1 MVIQVNQEVCNGCGV
16 CIDSCPVEAI
26 RLVGQQAVITDVL
39 CTQCEACISA
49 CSNGAI
55 TALSIPI
62 RSIPIAALPAAE
74 SRMVPAPTQTALP
87 ETATPTR
94 ILTPLAGAA
103 LAFLGKE
110 IAPRLVDVLV
120 TALERKIVQPKTAAI
135 IPSTTSSSVL
145 PARGSGKQ
153 RQARYRGGRT
163 GTRNQKGR
171 R

>member
-1 MVIQVNQEVCNGCGV
+1 
-16 CIDSCPVEAI
+16 
-26 RLVGQQAVITDVL
+26 VL

-94 ILTPLAGAA
+94 SLTPLAGAA
-103 LAFLGKE
+103 LAFLGNE

-135 IPSTTSSSVL
+135 TPSTTSSSVL

-153 RQARYRGGRT
+153 KQARYRGGHT
-163 GTRNQKGR
+163 STKNQKGR